1 MHGTHVQN
9 IGRLPLSKRSLIV
22 KKKKKKKKNNNNN
35 NNNFGSTNQFE
46 TLV

>member
-22 KKKKKKKKNNNNN
+22 KKKKKKKK
-35 NNNFGSTNQFE
+35 QQQQQQQQQ
-46 TLV
+46 LW

>member
-22 KKKKKKKKNNNNN
+22 KKKKKKKKNNN
-35 NNNFGSTNQFE
+35 FGSTNQFE

>member
-22 KKKKKKKKNNNNN
+22 KKKKKKK
-35 NNNFGSTNQFE
+35 QQQQQQ
-46 TLV
+46 LW